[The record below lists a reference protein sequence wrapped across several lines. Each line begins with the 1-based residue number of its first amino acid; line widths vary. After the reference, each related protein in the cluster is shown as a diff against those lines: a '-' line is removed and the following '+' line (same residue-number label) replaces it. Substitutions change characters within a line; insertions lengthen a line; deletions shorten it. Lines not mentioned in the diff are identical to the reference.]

1 MTPEE
6 MSRVQTYLQTR
17 FKNNGFA
24 VKGRKTDDSIE
35 VYLDNE
41 FLGVLYKDEEDG
53 ETSYDF
59 NMAILDIDLPPSF

>member
-6 MSRVQTYLQTR
+6 MSRIQAYLQAR

-41 FLGVLYKDEEDG
+41 FLGVVYKDEDDG
-53 ETSYDF
+53 EVSYDM
-59 NMAILDIDLPPSF
+59 NLAILEMDLPKAL